1 MPRGLRLR
9 PLLRWTSLV
18 AGAAVLA
25 VLGVRRAHLH
35 NFVLFL
41 AIVLGLAVAI
51 VAVFIATAREVPEE
65 PRS

>member
-1 MPRGLRLR
+1 
-9 PLLRWTSLV
+9 
-18 AGAAVLA
+18 VLA
-25 VLGVRRAHLH
+25 VLGVRRVHLH